1 MQNDMYDM
9 IPSNEKINSKLLS
22 KHIYFLN
29 GDIDSYSVEEAIKWI
44 LYENTEG
51 ESDKVLSMYINSLG
65 GSLTDALA
73 LVDIMRQS
81 RFPIKTIGI
90 GSIVSAG
97 FMIFACGTKG
107 MRIISKNTSIMI
119 HQYSDGIMGK
129 HHDLEAHIKEMQL
142 TNDRITN
149 ILKEV
154 SNLNLRDVKSKLIP
168 PSDVWLTPQELV
180 NYGVADVVV

>member
-107 MRIISKNTSIMI
+107 M
-119 HQYSDGIMGK
+119 
-129 HHDLEAHIKEMQL
+129 
-142 TNDRITN
+142 
-149 ILKEV
+149 
-154 SNLNLRDVKSKLIP
+154 
-168 PSDVWLTPQELV
+168 
-180 NYGVADVVV
+180 